1 MPVLLPNTRLSVRK
15 LARPRARDPHGRPL
29 GASTEQAPP
38 TEPKPGAV
46 TVPFDGEFSENQWT
60 LRIDPAEWPVGAGD
74 LVDDLENDRTLV
86 IRYARLHNVPGYG
99 YADYIRATADLD
111 PPRTL

>member
-15 LARPRARDPHGRPL
+15 VARPLGRDPHGKPL
-29 GASTEQAPP
+29 GKSTAQVEPSP
-38 TEPKPGAV
+38 PKPGAV

-60 LRIDPAEWPVGAGD
+60 LRLDPSEWPIGEGD
-74 LVDDLENDRTLV
+74 LVDDLDNDRTLV
-86 IRYARLHNVPGYG
+86 IRYARLHAVPGFG

-111 PPRTL
+111 PPKER